1 MDLVLTIRAVQTPF
15 EGSRNVTVYVPRD
28 TAWKWNDPS
37 VIPTMVN
44 EPWVENRK
52 SARSPQMFT
61 TPRSAPVV
69 TNCSWTTSGGLAAY
83 VEAGASAQPATDATV
98 MTVTPT

>member
-1 MDLVLTIRAVQTPF
+1 MDLMLTIRAVQTPF

-37 VIPTMVN
+37 VMPTMVN

-83 VEAGASAQPATDATV
+83 VEAGANAQPATDATV